1 MTLAK
6 TARAFT
12 AKYAQT
18 SPEEQA
24 ENLKKFKE
32 KIQPWLAGSFRI
44 LANIGSELT
53 PEVVNDPNHVFNIND
68 QSSGNILSTYNNVK
82 KYMSDIYKNIGNEK
96 YTLKRLD
103 QTLSTVAAVIASNPQ
118 YKTNPLFLLKKNT
131 QYNFDEC
138 IKALRALVKQQIAA
152 GVSGTSNT

>member
-1 MTLAK
+1 M
-6 TARAFT
+6 RAFS

-24 ENLKKFKE
+24 DALKKFKE
-32 KIQPWLAGSFRI
+32 KLQPWLDGSMRV
-44 LANIGSELT
+44 LANIGSDLT
-53 PEVVNDPNHVFNIND
+53 PEVVNNANHPYNITD

-82 KYMSDIYKNIGNEK
+82 KIMADIYKNISHPN
-96 YTLKRLD
+96 YSLKRLD
-103 QTLSTVAAVIASNPQ
+103 QSLNNMAAMMASNPQ

-138 IKALRALVKQQIAA
+138 VKSMRALVKQQMTAA
-152 GVSGTSNT
+152 VAAPSIT

>member
-6 TARAFT
+6 TARAFS

-24 ENLKKFKE
+24 DALKKFKE
-32 KIQPWLAGSFRI
+32 KLQPWLDGSMRV
-44 LANIGSELT
+44 LANIGSDLT
-53 PEVVNDPNHVFNIND
+53 PEVVNNANHPYNITD

-82 KYMSDIYKNIGNEK
+82 KIMADIYKNISHPN
-96 YTLKRLD
+96 YSLKRLD
-103 QTLSTVAAVIASNPQ
+103 QSLNNMAAMMASNPQ

-138 IKALRALVKQQIAA
+138 VKSMRALVKQQMTAAVAAPSIA
-152 GVSGTSNT
+152 

>member
-32 KIQPWLAGSFRI
+32 KIQPWLDGSFRV

-53 PEVVNDPNHVFNIND
+53 PEVVNNPNHPFNIAD
-68 QSSGNILSTYNNVK
+68 QSSGNISTTYNNVK
-82 KYMSDIYKNIGNEK
+82 KYMTDIYKNIKNEK

-103 QTLSTVAAVIASNPQ
+103 ETLGVVAAVIASNPQ
-118 YKTNPLFLLKKNT
+118 YKTNPLFMMKKNT
-131 QYNFDEC
+131 QYNFDDC
-138 IKALRALVKQQIAA
+138 IKSLRALVKQQIAA
-152 GVSGTSNT
+152 GVSGTSNA

>member
-6 TARAFT
+6 TARAFS

-24 ENLKKFKE
+24 DALKKFKE
-32 KIQPWLAGSFRI
+32 KLQPWLDGSMRV
-44 LANIGSELT
+44 LANIGSDLT
-53 PEVVNDPNHVFNIND
+53 PEVVNNANHPYNIAD

-82 KYMSDIYKNIGNEK
+82 KIMTDIYKNISHPN
-96 YTLKRLD
+96 YSLKRLD
-103 QTLSTVAAVIASNPQ
+103 QSLNNMAAMMASNPQ

-138 IKALRALVKQQIAA
+138 VKSMRALVKQQMTAA
-152 GVSGTSNT
+152 FAAPSIT

>member
-6 TARAFT
+6 TARAFS

-24 ENLKKFKE
+24 DALKKFKE
-32 KIQPWLAGSFRI
+32 KLQPWLDGSMRV
-44 LANIGSELT
+44 LANIGSDLT
-53 PEVVNDPNHVFNIND
+53 PEVVNNANHPYNITD

-82 KYMSDIYKNIGNEK
+82 KIMADIYKNISHPN
-96 YTLKRLD
+96 YSLKRLD
-103 QTLSTVAAVIASNPQ
+103 QSLNNMAAMMASNPQ

-138 IKALRALVKQQIAA
+138 VKSMRALVKQQMTAA
-152 GVSGTSNT
+152 VAAPSIT